1 MRDGGAPG
9 DGLLVIYNMYH
20 PRTTCGKQE
29 RIDPTDRL
37 EILHWST
44 FRPFVGLFSSS
55 VSIRVAV
62 PSPL

>member
-1 MRDGGAPG
+1 MEMEELRVTGSW
-9 DGLLVIYNMYH
+9 LY
-20 PRTTCGKQE
+20 TTCGKQE